1 MFLQIRYKWCFINKV
16 ANRVHIAS
24 YSTPI
29 FLPLE
34 PAYAFPS
41 NLLQLVKLGVIAGS
55 FYIRGRISC
64 SHGIFTFVV
73 ASSPKNLQQHS
84 QRFYYLSQKSSIN
97 RWIFHL
103 RRRQEKR
110 QKYQMM
116 SLFLGLSKH
125 VLLPEHLLIEVEIL
139 ISFTSSDQKIH
150 GKGSKFSSKRGGEGQ
165 ILHQNMAFFSLFVAK
180 ASS

>member
-1 MFLQIRYKWCFINKV
+1 MRRRRIAISTLFITSNEARNEVKTKLQNDE
-16 ANRVHIAS
+16 
-24 YSTPI
+24 
-29 FLPLE
+29 LM
-34 PAYAFPS
+34 
-41 NLLQLVKLGVIAGS
+41 VKSGVITGS
-55 FYIRGRISC
+55 FYIRARISC

-73 ASSPKNLQQHS
+73 ASSPKKQEKHS
-84 QRFYYLSQKSSIN
+84 QHFYYLSQRSSIS

-150 GKGSKFSSKRGGEGQ
+150 GKGSEFSSKRGGEGQ
-165 ILHQNMAFFSLFVAK
+165 ILHQKMVFFSLFVAK